1 MKKLIV
7 VIAITLPLMFVP
19 SANADTFEE
28 SLVKANAK
36 ATLAAKTA
44 GVAKARAEYALLQAK
59 RAEATSKSTVKDVE
73 ALRLKT
79 TTQLQSAQKQLAALH
94 KQLDALTKLLKT
106 LA

>member
-1 MKKLIV
+1 VRKLIA
-7 VIAITLPLMFVP
+7 VIAIALPLMFAP
-19 SANADTFEE
+19 SANADTVEE
-28 SLVKANAK
+28 KIAKANAN
-36 ATLAAKTA
+36 ATLAIKTA

-59 RAEATSKSTVKDVE
+59 RAETISKATVKDVE

-79 TTQLQSAQKQLAALH
+79 TTQLQSLQKELAAFQ